1 MIDAT
6 LEIRRLND
14 SFRRSLSGGGKR
26 LMTAGIAALPPQD
39 QAAILAKVMAFD
51 AFTEDNDPHGEHD
64 FGAFDHAG
72 HRIFWKI
79 DYLRSVARIRL
90 GKPGRSS
97 QDDAR
102 ADDHARRGILSRRSR
117 RTSAPAGISLPWDA
131 MSIKR
136 MNIDEKARYLIGEA
150 IMRRILKSERTPD
163 DLVVRT

>member
-51 AFTEDNDPHGEHD
+51 AFTEANDPHGEHD

-79 DYLRSVARIRL
+79 DYYDLSIECGSENPA
-90 GKPGRSS
+90 
-97 QDDAR
+97 DR
-102 ADDHARRGILSRRSR
+102 AKTTRVL
-117 RTSAPAGISLPWDA
+117 T
-131 MSIKR
+131 
-136 MNIDEKARYLIGEA
+136 
-150 IMRRILKSERTPD
+150 IMLAEEY
-163 DLVVRT
+163 

>member
-26 LMTAGIAALPPQD
+26 LMTAGIAALPPED

-72 HRIFWKI
+72 RA
-79 DYLRSVARIRL
+79 SS
-90 GKPGRSS
+90 GRSIITIS
-97 QDDAR
+97 RSSSAR
-102 ADDHARRGILSRRSR
+102 TIRPIQPRRR
-117 RTSAPAGISLPWDA
+117 AC
-131 MSIKR
+131 
-136 MNIDEKARYLIGEA
+136 
-150 IMRRILKSERTPD
+150 
-163 DLVVRT
+163 